1 MAAASLDVIGAVDPD
16 VAFINLERD
25 PHSILVDVR
34 TRPEWMF
41 VGTADLSPIARP
53 QCFIE
58 WLGFPAMGPN
68 QLFLDQLEAE
78 LNETGATTAYF
89 LCRSGARSHD
99 AAVAAAEHFQ
109 TRGRTLACFNVLEG
123 FEGPLDG
130 KGHRGLLSGWK
141 ARGLP
146 WRQN

>member
-1 MAAASLDVIGAVDPD
+1 MTFASFDAIGAVTPD
-16 VAFINLERD
+16 VAFKTMADESR
-25 PHSILVDVR
+25 SMMVDVR

-41 VGTADLSPIARP
+41 VGTADLSSLGRP

-58 WLGFPAMGPN
+58 WLGFPAMSPN
-68 QLFLDQLEAE
+68 ARFLEALAAE
-78 LNETGATTAYF
+78 IDAAQATTVFF

-99 AAVAAAEHFQ
+99 ASVATAEFFRE
-109 TRGRTLACFNVLEG
+109 RGQKLTCVNVLEG

-130 KGHRGLLSGWK
+130 QGHRGALAGWK